1 MTYLYL
7 DSKVEVWYEELL
19 CGRKYMI
26 EWKEF
31 TKAFLYDLVI
41 ERMLLKNSID

>member
-7 DSKVEVWYEELL
+7 DSKVEVWYEGLL

-31 TKAFLYDLVI
+31 TKAF
-41 ERMLLKNSID
+41 